1 MTERGVV
8 AAGHPATAAAGAA
21 VLRAGGNAVDAA
33 IAAVLTS
40 FVAEPLLTGLGA
52 GGYLLVA
59 LPGQD
64 PVLLDFFVE
73 APGRGAATGPVP
85 LVPVLVD
92 FDSTTQTFNVGA
104 ASCGT
109 YGAPAG
115 LAAAAERF
123 GRAPLDEL
131 TAPAARLA
139 REGVRV
145 NAMQAYLFTLLTG
158 ILASTPEAAA
168 RYLADGRPP
177 REGDLLHDPELGDAL
192 DRFGRD
198 GAAPFYTG
206 DIGAAVS
213 DWVQARGGV
222 LTRADLEAYRVV
234 PRTPLR
240 VSYRGSGGLHQPAA
254 ERRWEPA
261 RAGARAPRGRER
273 RARRPGGRCGA
284 GGHRIQQ
291 AAAVDRLGST
301 THISVLDGDGG
312 ACSVTCSNGTGSGV
326 TVPGTGIHLNNML
339 GEDDLAP
346 GGLGTHR
353 VGDRLPSGMAPT
365 VVRTDGTTELVVGS
379 AGSSRIRSALLQVV
393 VNVVDRGMTPQQAVD
408 APRLHVEQ
416 GRVYAEPGID
426 VAALAAAGS
435 RGAGVRRAEPV
446 LRRLPGGP
454 ARSAHR
460 PPGRGRGRAA
470 RRRGGRGLIA
480 VRSARVIAPQTG
492 GVHDR

>member
-8 AAGHPATAAAGAA
+8 AAGHPATAGAGAA

-52 GGYLLVA
+52 GGYMLVA
-59 LPGQD
+59 LPGQE

-92 FDSTTQTFNVGA
+92 FDSTTQAFNVGA

-123 GRAPLDEL
+123 GRAPLAEL
-131 TAPAARLA
+131 TAPAARFA

-206 DIGAAVS
+206 DIGGAVS

-240 VSYRGSGGLHQPAA
+240 VSYRG
-254 ERRWEPA
+254 
-261 RAGARAPRGRER
+261 REVFTN
-273 RARRPGGRCGA
+273 PPPSA
-284 GGHRIQQ
+284 GGSRLGRALAHL
-291 AAAVDRLGST
+291 ADGNGEPDALDVAAALAVAEYSTAPAAVDRLGST

-312 ACSVTCSNGTGSGV
+312 ACSVTC
-326 TVPGTGIHLNNML
+326 
-339 GEDDLAP
+339 
-346 GGLGTHR
+346 
-353 VGDRLPSGMAPT
+353 
-365 VVRTDGTTELVVGS
+365 
-379 AGSSRIRSALLQVV
+379 
-393 VNVVDRGMTPQQAVD
+393 
-408 APRLHVEQ
+408 
-416 GRVYAEPGID
+416 
-426 VAALAAAGS
+426 
-435 RGAGVRRAEPV
+435 
-446 LRRLPGGP
+446 
-454 ARSAHR
+454 
-460 PPGRGRGRAA
+460 
-470 RRRGGRGLIA
+470 
-480 VRSARVIAPQTG
+480 
-492 GVHDR
+492 

>member
-8 AAGHPATAAAGAA
+8 AAGHPATAVAGAA

-59 LPGQD
+59 PPGQD

-73 APGRGAATGPVP
+73 APGRGATTDPVP

-92 FDSTTQTFNVGA
+92 FDSTTQTFNVGV

-115 LAAAAERF
+115 LAVAAERF

-139 REGVRV
+139 RDGVRV
-145 NAMQAYLFTLLTG
+145 NAMQAYLFTLLAG
-158 ILASTPEAAA
+158 ILASTPEAAT
-168 RYLADGRPP
+168 RYLTDGRPP
-177 REGDLLHDPELGDAL
+177 REGDLLRDPELGDAL

-206 DIGAAVS
+206 DVGDAVS
-213 DWVQARGGV
+213 DFVQARGGV

-240 VSYRGSGGLHQPAA
+240 VSYRG
-254 ERRWEPA
+254 
-261 RAGARAPRGRER
+261 REVFTN
-273 RARRPGGRCGA
+273 PPPSA
-284 GGHRIQQ
+284 GGSRLGRALAHLAEGNGEPDALDVAAALAVAEYSTA

-312 ACSVTCSNGTGSGV
+312 ACSVTCSIGTGSGI

-346 GGLGTHR
+346 NGPGTHG

-365 VVRTDGTTELVVGS
+365 VVCTDGTTELVVGS

-416 GRVYAEPGID
+416 GRVYVEPGID
-426 VAALAAAGS
+426 VASLAAAGHEVLEFAVPNLFF
-435 RGAGVRRAEPV
+435 GGCQAVRRDPHTGH
-446 LRRLPGGP
+446 LDGGGDGRRDG
-454 ARSAHR
+454 
-460 PPGRGRGRAA
+460 
-470 RRRGGRGLIA
+470 A
-480 VRSARVIAPQTG
+480 VVVA
-492 GVHDR
+492 

>member
-8 AAGHPATAAAGAA
+8 AAGHPATAAAGAG

-33 IAAVLTS
+33 VAAVLTS

-52 GGYLLVA
+52 GGYLLAA

-73 APGRGAATGPVP
+73 APGRGMAAGPVP
-85 LVPVLVD
+85 LVPVVVD

-115 LAAAAERF
+115 LAVAAERF

-240 VSYRGSGGLHQPAA
+240 VSYRG
-254 ERRWEPA
+254 
-261 RAGARAPRGRER
+261 REVFTN
-273 RARRPGGRCGA
+273 PPPSA
-284 GGHRIQQ
+284 GGSRLGRALAHLADGNGAPDALEV
-291 AAAVDRLGST
+291 AAALAATEYAAVADRLGST

-346 GGLGTHR
+346 GGLDTHR

-426 VAALAAAGS
+426 VAALAAAGHEVLEFAVPNLFF
-435 RGAGVRRAEPV
+435 GGCQAVRRDPHTGH
-446 LRRLPGGP
+446 LDGG
-454 ARSAHR
+454 
-460 PPGRGRGRAA
+460 GDA
-470 RRRGGRGLIA
+470 RRDGA
-480 VRSARVIAPQTG
+480 VVVA
-492 GVHDR
+492 

>member
-1 MTERGVV
+1 
-8 AAGHPATAAAGAA
+8 
-21 VLRAGGNAVDAA
+21 
-33 IAAVLTS
+33 
-40 FVAEPLLTGLGA
+40 
-52 GGYLLVA
+52 
-59 LPGQD
+59 
-64 PVLLDFFVE
+64 
-73 APGRGAATGPVP
+73 
-85 LVPVLVD
+85 
-92 FDSTTQTFNVGA
+92 
-104 ASCGT
+104 
-109 YGAPAG
+109 
-115 LAAAAERF
+115 
-123 GRAPLDEL
+123 
-131 TAPAARLA
+131 
-139 REGVRV
+139 V
-145 NAMQAYLFTLLTG
+145 NAMQAYLFHLLTG
-158 ILASTPEAAA
+158 VLASTPEAVA

-240 VSYRGSGGLHQPAA
+240 VSYRG
-254 ERRWEPA
+254 
-261 RAGARAPRGRER
+261 REVFTN
-273 RARRPGGRCGA
+273 PPPSA
-284 GGHRIQQ
+284 GGSRLGRALAHLADGNDVPDALEVASALAATEY

-326 TVPGTGIHLNNML
+326 TVPGTGIHLNNIL

-365 VVRTDGTTELVVGS
+365 VVRTDGSTELVVGS

-426 VAALAAAGS
+426 VASLAAAGHEVLEFAVPNLFF
-435 RGAGVRRAEPV
+435 GGCQAVRRDPHTGH
-446 LRRLPGGP
+446 LDGG
-454 ARSAHR
+454 
-460 PPGRGRGRAA
+460 GDA
-470 RRRGGRGLIA
+470 RRDGA
-480 VRSARVIAPQTG
+480 VVVA
-492 GVHDR
+492 

>member
-1 MTERGVV
+1 MTDRGVV
-8 AAGHPATAAAGAA
+8 AAGHPATASAGAA
-21 VLRAGGNAVDAA
+21 ALRAGGNAVDAA

-59 LPGQD
+59 PPDQD

-92 FDSTTQTFNVGA
+92 FKSTTQVFNVGA

-115 LAAAAERF
+115 LAAGAERF
-123 GRAPLDEL
+123 GRAPLAEL

-168 RYLADGRPP
+168 RYLSDGRPP
-177 REGDLLHDPELGDAL
+177 QEGDLLRDPELGDAL

-206 DIGAAVS
+206 DIGGAVS

-222 LTRADLEAYRVV
+222 LTTADLDAYRVV
-234 PRTPLR
+234 PRSPLR
-240 VSYRGSGGLHQPAA
+240 VAY
-254 ERRWEPA
+254 
-261 RAGARAPRGRER
+261 RGREIFTN
-273 RARRPGGRCGA
+273 PPPSA
-284 GGHRIQQ
+284 GGSRLAGALAYLAAGRVRPDALQM
-291 AAAVDRLGST
+291 AAAMEAGEVADPVSASAMVADRLGST
-301 THISVLDGDGG
+301 THISVLDGDGW
-312 ACSVTCSNGTGSGV
+312 ACSVTCSIGTGSGI

-346 GGLGTHR
+346 GGLCSHR

-365 VVRTDGTTELVVGS
+365 VVRSAGVTELVVGS

-393 VNVVDRGMTPQQAVD
+393 VNVVDRGMSPQQAVD
-408 APRLHVEQ
+408 APRMHVEQ
-416 GRVYAEPGID
+416 GRAYAEPGID
-426 VAALAAAGS
+426 PVTLVAAGYDVQQF
-435 RGAGVRRAEPV
+435 GAPNLFFGGCQAVRRDAGTGA
-446 LRRLPGGP
+446 LDGGADGRRNG
-454 ARSAHR
+454 
-460 PPGRGRGRAA
+460 
-470 RRRGGRGLIA
+470 A
-480 VRSARVIAPQTG
+480 VVVA
-492 GVHDR
+492 